1 LLAWWPRMLPRR
13 RRISLWPARDTL
25 TTHGC
30 HIRRRIS
37 DLIWFG
43 HAGTERG
50 DKGKGGRVTYSPR
63 IWQIRM
69 RTRSRTCPSP
79 GPTTTTTSPGRPG
92 RARKKGGAEV
102 RGGRDGIAWV
112 SEPSQS
118 LCKQIPSKQPAAAIL
133 SVLEPISV
141 SVLVRFLAAF
151 RSLPAQPHFAS
162 SQQTLFSLHVR
173 TLIIEY

>member
-1 LLAWWPRMLPRR
+1 MQGQ
-13 RRISLWPARDTL
+13 S
-25 TTHGC
+25 G
-30 HIRRRIS
+30 
-37 DLIWFG
+37 G
-43 HAGTERG
+43 Q
-50 DKGKGGRVTYSPR
+50 GKGREGHLLTSNLADPDEDPIADLPFARADDDDDIAGAAGQSKEEG
-63 IWQIRM
+63 
-69 RTRSRTCPSP
+69 RSR
-79 GPTTTTTSPGRPG
+79 GQR
-92 RARKKGGAEV
+92 R
-102 RGGRDGIAWV
+102 RDGIAWV